1 MTEICTT
8 IALIAL
14 GFFVGLLFGCIAA
27 HTEKALPKCHRHMR
41 MTVYVD
47 VCVNDTSHV
56 SKPDSFCTLFAPDTA
71 AVIAENRVGHRFFV
85 SVPMRVCAHPQEND
99 RAFP

>member
-27 HTEKALPKCHRHMR
+27 HEKA
-41 MTVYVD
+41 
-47 VCVNDTSHV
+47 
-56 SKPDSFCTLFAPDTA
+56 
-71 AVIAENRVGHRFFV
+71 
-85 SVPMRVCAHPQEND
+85 
-99 RAFP
+99 